1 MHIMASVLQLGNATP
16 TQDAGQPEPDVRAA
30 KLHRYGT
37 VLTAAMVLLAVLGLI
52 AVYWTTTRHPWTDDA
67 EIFANYIGIAPV
79 VEGPILHL
87 NVADNQPVKQG
98 DLLFEVDDRPYKYA
112 LDHSVSD
119 QAALEGQIVDE
130 QRRIRAEVN
139 AVTASGAATRS
150 ASANVDR
157 AQASIR
163 EAEADVAH
171 SEAALDR
178 AKAEWAYAENNLHRV
193 EPLLVKQF
201 VTVDQVDQARTT
213 ERTSAQSVHEAESQ
227 LALNRAHL
235 NSMLAALA
243 QAKASEEQSTAQLQ
257 QSQSS
262 VLTLDPLVAQRQGR
276 AAAIANAKYNYDEC
290 RVYAPFDAR
299 VTNLV
304 ISQGAYAHV
313 GQEIFTLID
322 TRVWWVLANFRE
334 TQLKYVRPG
343 MTADIYVMSD
353 AGLRFTGVVESTGFG
368 VTPDPSFWGRATPG
382 LPDVQRTLSWVH
394 LASRYPVRI
403 RIQSPPSDVIRLGE
417 SAVVVIRGYKR
428 KP

>member
-1 MHIMASVLQLGNATP
+1 MPN
-16 TQDAGQPEPDVRAA
+16 QDTGQPEQDNHIA
-30 KLHRYGT
+30 KLDWYGR
-37 VLTAAMVLLAVLGLI
+37 VFTAAMVLLAMVGLI
-52 AVYWTTTRHPWTDDA
+52 AVYSVTIRHPQTDDA

-79 VEGPILHL
+79 VEGPILDL
-87 NVADNQPVKQG
+87 NVADNQRVKQG
-98 DLLFEVDDRPYKYA
+98 DLLFEIDDRPYKYP
-112 LDHSVSD
+112 LDRAVSD
-119 QAALEGQIVDE
+119 QAVLEGQIVDE
-130 QRRIRAEVN
+130 RRRIQAEVH
-139 AVTASGAATRS
+139 AVSASGAATRS

-178 AKAEWAYAENNLHRV
+178 ARTEWAYAENNLHRV

-213 ERTSAQSVHEAESQ
+213 ERASAQSVHEAESQ

-243 QAKASEEQSTAQLQ
+243 QAQASAEQSTAQLH

-276 AAAIANAKYNYDEC
+276 AAAIANAEYNYNQC

-304 ISQGAYAHV
+304 ISEGAYAHV

-322 TRVWWVLANFRE
+322 TRVWWALANFRE
-334 TQLKYVRPG
+334 TQLKHIQPG

-353 AGLRFTGVVESTGFG
+353 PGLRFTGVVESTGYG
-368 VTPDPSFWGRATPG
+368 VTPDPSFWGRIAPG

-403 RIQSPPSDVIRLGE
+403 RIESPFSDAIRLGE

>member
-1 MHIMASVLQLGNATP
+1 MPS
-16 TQDAGQPEPDVRAA
+16 QDTAQPEQPNRVA
-30 KLHRYGT
+30 KLHWYGR
-37 VLTAAMVLLAVLGLI
+37 VFTAVMVALAIIGLI
-52 AVYWTTTRHPWTDDA
+52 VVYFVSTRRPQTDDA

-87 NVADNQPVKQG
+87 HVADNQYVKQG
-98 DLLFEVDDRPYKYA
+98 DLLFEIDDRPYKYA
-112 LDHSVSD
+112 LDHAVSD

-130 QRRIRAEVN
+130 QRRIQAEVH

-163 EAEADVAH
+163 EAEADVTH

-178 AKAEWAYAENNLHRV
+178 AKAESAYAENNLHRI
-193 EPLLVKQF
+193 EPLLVKQY

-213 ERTSAQSVHEAESQ
+213 QQASAQSVHEAESQ

-243 QAKASEEQSTAQLQ
+243 QAQASAEQSTAQLH

-262 VLTLDPLVAQRQGR
+262 VLTLEPLVSQRQGR
-276 AAAIANAKYNYDEC
+276 AAAIANAQYNYNQC

-299 VTNLV
+299 VTSLV
-304 ISQGAYAHV
+304 ISEGAYAHV

-334 TQLKYVRPG
+334 TQLKHVQPG
-343 MTADIYVMSD
+343 MFADVYAMSD
-353 AGLRFTGVVESTGFG
+353 PGSRFTGVVESTGYG
-368 VTPDPSFWGRATPG
+368 VIPDPSILGKITTG

-403 RIQSPPSDVIRLGE
+403 RIQSPPSEAIRLGE
-417 SAVVVIRGYKR
+417 SAVVVIRGYER

>member
-1 MHIMASVLQLGNATP
+1 MSTQVTVQPQQDDRIARLQL
-16 TQDAGQPEPDVRAA
+16 
-30 KLHRYGT
+30 YGRI
-37 VLTAAMVLLAVLGLI
+37 LTAAMVLLAIAGLI
-52 AVYWTTTRHPWTDDA
+52 AVYSVTIQHPQTDDA

-87 NVADNQPVKQG
+87 NVADNQLVKKG
-98 DLLFEVDDRPYKYA
+98 DLLFQIDDRPYRYA
-112 LDHSVSD
+112 LDRAISD
-119 QAALEGQIVDE
+119 RAALEGQIDDE
-130 QRRIRAEVN
+130 QRRIRAEVH

-150 ASANVDR
+150 AGASVDR

-178 AKAEWAYAENNLHRV
+178 AKAESAYAENNLHRV
-193 EPLLVKQF
+193 EPLLAKRY
-201 VTVDQVDQARTT
+201 VTADQVDQARTT
-213 ERTSAQSVHEAESQ
+213 EQASAQSVHEAESQ

-243 QAKASEEQSTAQLQ
+243 QAKASADQSTAQLH
-257 QSQSS
+257 QSESS

-276 AAAIANAKYNYDEC
+276 VAAIANAQYNYDQC

-304 ISQGAYAHV
+304 ISEGAYAHI
-313 GQEIFTLID
+313 GQESFTLID

-334 TQLKYVRPG
+334 TQLKHVQPG
-343 MTADIYVMSD
+343 MTADIYFMSD
-353 AGLRFTGVVESTGFG
+353 PGLRFTGVVESTGYG
-368 VTPDPSFWGRATPG
+368 VTPDPSLVGRIESG

-403 RIQSPPSDVIRLGE
+403 RIQSPPAGVLRLGE

-428 KP
+428 KS

>member
-1 MHIMASVLQLGNATP
+1 MS
-16 TQDAGQPEPDVRAA
+16 TQYTGQPGQDDHLA
-30 KLHRYGT
+30 KLDQYGR
-37 VLTAAMVLLAVLGLI
+37 VFTAAMVLLSVVGLFT
-52 AVYWTTTRHPWTDDA
+52 VYWVTTRHPQTDDA
-67 EIFANYIGIAPV
+67 EVFANYIGIAPV
-79 VEGPILHL
+79 VAGPILHL
-87 NVADNQPVKQG
+87 NVSDNQHVKKG
-98 DLLFEVDDRPYKYA
+98 DLLFEIDDRPYKYA
-112 LDHSVSD
+112 LDRAVSD
-119 QAALEGQIVDE
+119 QAALEGQIGDE
-130 QRRIRAEVN
+130 QRRIGAEVH

-178 AKAEWAYAENNLHRV
+178 ARAESAYAGNNLHRV
-193 EPLLVKQF
+193 EPLLAKQY

-213 ERTSAQSVHEAESQ
+213 QQASAQSVHEAESQ

-235 NSMLAALA
+235 DTMRAALV
-243 QAKASEEQSTAQLQ
+243 QAKASADQTTAQLH

-262 VLTLDPLVAQRQGR
+262 VLTLDPLLAQRPGR
-276 AAAIANAKYNYDEC
+276 AAAIANAQYNYDHC

-304 ISQGAYAHV
+304 ISEGAYAHI
-313 GQEIFTLID
+313 GQESFTLID
-322 TRVWWVLANFRE
+322 ARVWWVLANFRE
-334 TQLKYVRPG
+334 TQLKHIQPG
-343 MTADIYVMSD
+343 MTADVYLMSD
-353 AGLRFTGVVESTGFG
+353 TGLRFTGVVESTAYG
-368 VTPDPSFWGRATPG
+368 VIPDPSIVGRITSG

-403 RIQSPPSDVIRLGE
+403 RIQAPPSDGIRLGE
-417 SAVVVIRGYKR
+417 SAVVVVRGYKG

>member
-1 MHIMASVLQLGNATP
+1 MPNQN
-16 TQDAGQPEPDVRAA
+16 AGQPEQDSRIA
-30 KLHRYGT
+30 KLDYYGR
-37 VLTAAMVLLAVLGLI
+37 VFTAAMVLMAIVGLI
-52 AVYWTTTRHPWTDDA
+52 GVYSVTTRRPWTDDA

-87 NVADNQPVKQG
+87 NVADNQRVKQG
-98 DLLFEVDDRPYKYA
+98 DLLFEIDDRPYKYA
-112 LDHSVSD
+112 LDRAVSD

-139 AVTASGAATRS
+139 AVSASGAATRS

-178 AKAEWAYAENNLHRV
+178 AKTEWAYAENNLHRV

-213 ERTSAQSVHEAESQ
+213 ERASAQSVHEAESQ

-243 QAKASEEQSTAQLQ
+243 EAKASAEQSTAQFQ

-262 VLTLDPLVAQRQGR
+262 VLTLDPLVSQRPGR
-276 AAAIANAKYNYDEC
+276 AAAVSNAQYNYNEC

-304 ISQGAYAHV
+304 LSEGAYAHV

-334 TQLKYVRPG
+334 TQLKYVQPG
-343 MTADIYVMSD
+343 MTADVYVMSD
-353 AGLRFTGVVESTGFG
+353 PGLRFTGVVESTGYG
-368 VTPDPSFWGRATPG
+368 VTADPSILGRITPG

-403 RIQSPPSDVIRLGE
+403 RIQSSSPDVIRLGE

>member
-1 MHIMASVLQLGNATP
+1 MPN
-16 TQDAGQPEPDVRAA
+16 QDTEQPGQDKRTA
-30 KLHRYGT
+30 KLDWYGQ
-37 VLTAAMVLLAVLGLI
+37 VSTAGMVLLAIIGLI
-52 AVYWTTTRHPWTDDA
+52 AVYEVSTRHPQTDDA
-67 EIFANYIGIAPV
+67 EIFANFIGIAPV

-87 NVADNQPVKQG
+87 NVVDNQHVKQG
-98 DLLFEVDDRPYKYA
+98 DLLFEIDDRPYKYA
-112 LDHSVSD
+112 LDHAVSD

-130 QRRIRAEVN
+130 ERRIRAEVH

-178 AKAEWAYAENNLHRV
+178 AKTEWTYAGNNLHRV
-193 EPLLVKQF
+193 EPLLAKQY
-201 VTVDQVDQARTT
+201 VTVDQVDQARTA
-213 ERTSAQSVHEAESQ
+213 EQAGAQSVQEAESQ

-235 NSMLAALA
+235 NSMRAALA
-243 QAKASEEQSTAQLQ
+243 EAKASAEQSTAQLH

-276 AAAIANAKYNYDEC
+276 AAAISNAQYNYNEC

-304 ISQGAYAHV
+304 ISEGAYAHV

-334 TQLKYVRPG
+334 TQLKHIQPG
-343 MTADIYVMSD
+343 MTADVYVMSD
-353 AGLRFTGVVESTGFG
+353 AGLRFTGVVESTGYG
-368 VTPDPSFWGRATPG
+368 VIPDPSIVGRITSG

-403 RIQSPPSDVIRLGE
+403 RIQSPPSDAIRLGE
-417 SAVVVIRGYKR
+417 SAVVVIRGYQRKR
-428 KP
+428 

>member
-1 MHIMASVLQLGNATP
+1 MPDQDTVQLA
-16 TQDAGQPEPDVRAA
+16 QDNRVA
-30 KLHRYGT
+30 KLQWYGR
-37 VLTAAMVLLAVLGLI
+37 VLTASMVLLAIAGLL
-52 AVYWTTTRHPWTDDA
+52 AVYLVSTRRPQTDDA

-87 NVADNQPVKQG
+87 NVADNQRVKQG
-98 DLLFEVDDRPYKYA
+98 DLLFDIDDRPYKYA
-112 LDHSVSD
+112 LDHATSD
-119 QAALEGQIVDE
+119 RAALEGQIVDE
-130 QRRIRAEVN
+130 QRRIRAEVH

-178 AKAEWAYAENNLHRV
+178 AKAEWTYAENNLHRV

-213 ERTSAQSVHEAESQ
+213 ERASSQSVHEAESQ

-243 QAKASEEQSTAQLQ
+243 QAQASAEQSTAQLH
-257 QSQSS
+257 QSESS

-276 AAAIANAKYNYDEC
+276 DATIYNAQYNYDQC

-299 VTNLV
+299 VTSLN
-304 ISQGAYAHV
+304 ISEGAYAHV

-334 TQLKYVRPG
+334 TQLKHIQPG
-343 MTADIYVMSD
+343 MTADVYVMSD
-353 AGLRFTGVVESTGFG
+353 PGLRLTGVVESSGYG
-368 VTPDPSFWGRATPG
+368 VTPDPSLVGRITSG

-403 RIQSPPSDVIRLGE
+403 RIQSPPSDVIRLGA
-417 SAVVVIRGYKR
+417 SAVVVIHGYKR
-428 KP
+428 

>member
-1 MHIMASVLQLGNATP
+1 MAN
-16 TQDAGQPEPDVRAA
+16 QDAAQLEQDNRIANLR
-30 KLHRYGT
+30 KYGR
-37 VLTAAMVLLAVLGLI
+37 VCTAAMVLLAIIGLLT
-52 AVYWTTTRHPWTDDA
+52 VYFITTRHPQTDDA

-87 NVADNQPVKQG
+87 NVADNQHAKQG
-98 DLLFEVDDRPYKYA
+98 DLLFEIDDRPYRYT
-112 LDHSVSD
+112 LDRAVSD

-130 QRRIRAEVN
+130 QRRIQAEVH

-163 EAEADVAH
+163 EAEAEVAH

-178 AKAEWAYAENNLHRV
+178 ARAESAYAENNLHRV
-193 EPLLVKQF
+193 EPLLAKQY

-213 ERTSAQSVHEAESQ
+213 ERATAQSVHEAESQ

-235 NSMLAALA
+235 NSMLAAMAEA
-243 QAKASEEQSTAQLQ
+243 QASAEQSTAQFH

-262 VLTLDPLVAQRQGR
+262 VLTLDPLVAQREGR
-276 AAAIANAKYNYDEC
+276 AAAVANAQYNYNQC

-299 VTNLV
+299 VTSLV
-304 ISQGAYAHV
+304 ISEGAYAHI

-322 TRVWWVLANFRE
+322 TRAWWVLANFRE
-334 TQLKYVRPG
+334 TQLKHVQPG
-343 MTADIYVMSD
+343 MTADVYVMSD
-353 AGLRFTGVVESTGFG
+353 PGLRFTGVVESIGYG
-368 VTPDPSFWGRATPG
+368 VTPDPSILGRITPG

-403 RIQSPPSDVIRLGE
+403 RIQSPPSEAIRLGE

>member
-1 MHIMASVLQLGNATP
+1 MPYQLT
-16 TQDAGQPEPDVRAA
+16 GQPEQDNRIAR
-30 KLHRYGT
+30 LRRYGR
-37 VLTAAMVLLAVLGLI
+37 VFTAAMTVLGVIGLI
-52 AVYWTTTRHPWTDDA
+52 AVYSVTTRHPWTDDA

-87 NVADNQPVKQG
+87 NVADNQRVRQG
-98 DLLFEVDDRPYKYA
+98 DLLFEIDDRPYKYA
-112 LDHSVSD
+112 LDHAISD

-130 QRRIRAEVN
+130 QRRIQAEVH
-139 AVTASGAATRS
+139 AVTAFGAATRS

-178 AKAEWAYAENNLHRV
+178 AKTEWAYAENNLHRV

-213 ERTSAQSVHEAESQ
+213 EQASAQSVHEAESE

-243 QAKASEEQSTAQLQ
+243 QAKASEEQSTAQFH

-276 AAAIANAKYNYDEC
+276 AAAIANAQYNYNHS

-299 VTNLV
+299 VSNLV
-304 ISQGAYAHV
+304 IAEGAYAHI

-353 AGLRFTGVVESTGFG
+353 PGLRFTGVVESVGYG
-368 VTPDPSFWGRATPG
+368 VTPDPSILGRITPG

-403 RIQSPPSDVIRLGE
+403 RIESPPSDVIRLGE

-428 KP
+428 KR

>member
-1 MHIMASVLQLGNATP
+1 MPNPETI
-16 TQDAGQPEPDVRAA
+16 QPGEDDRTT
-30 KLHRYGT
+30 KLHWYGRI
-37 VLTAAMVLLAVLGLI
+37 LTAAMVLLATIGLI
-52 AVYWTTTRHPWTDDA
+52 AVYLVTIWRPQTDDA

-87 NVADNQPVKQG
+87 NVIDNERVKQG
-98 DLLFEVDDRPYKYA
+98 DLLFEIDDRPYQYA
-112 LDHSVSD
+112 LDRAVSD
-119 QAALEGQIVDE
+119 RAALEGQIVDE
-130 QRRIRAEVN
+130 QRRIQAEVH
-139 AVTASGAATRS
+139 AVSASGAATRS
-150 ASANVDR
+150 ATANVDR
-157 AQASIR
+157 AQASIL

-178 AKAEWAYAENNLHRV
+178 AKTEYEYAENNLHRV

-213 ERTSAQSVHEAESQ
+213 ERAGAQSVHEAESQ

-243 QAKASEEQSTAQLQ
+243 EAKAAAEQSTAQFH

-262 VLTLDPLVAQRQGR
+262 VLTLDPLVTQRQGR
-276 AAAIANAKYNYDEC
+276 AAAIADAQYNYDEC
-290 RVYAPFDAR
+290 RIYAPFDAR

-313 GQEIFTLID
+313 GQQIFTLID

-334 TQLKYVRPG
+334 TQLKYIQPG
-343 MTADIYVMSD
+343 MTADVYLMSD
-353 AGLRFTGVVESTGFG
+353 AGRRLTGVVESTGYG
-368 VTPDPSFWGRATPG
+368 VIPDPSVLGQITPG

-403 RIQSPPSDVIRLGE
+403 RIQSPPSDVLRLGE
-417 SAVVVIRGYKR
+417 SAVVVIRGYSR

>member
-1 MHIMASVLQLGNATP
+1 MA
-16 TQDAGQPEPDVRAA
+16 TQDTGQPEQDDRLA
-30 KLHRYGT
+30 KLAWYGR
-37 VLTAAMVLLAVLGLI
+37 VLTAAMVLLAIVGLI
-52 AVYWTTTRHPWTDDA
+52 VVYQVETRHPETDDA

-79 VEGPILHL
+79 VEGPIRHL
-87 NVADNQPVKQG
+87 NVADNQLVKRG
-98 DLLFEVDDRPYKYA
+98 DLLFEIDDRPYKYA
-112 LDHSVSD
+112 FDHAVSD
-119 QAALEGQIVDE
+119 QAALEGEIGDE
-130 QRRIRAEVN
+130 QRRIRAEVH

-150 ASANVDR
+150 AGANVDR

-178 AKAEWAYAENNLHRV
+178 ARAESAYAGNNLHRV
-193 EPLLVKQF
+193 EPLLAKKY

-213 ERTSAQSVHEAESQ
+213 EQTSAQAVHEAESQ
-227 LALNRAHL
+227 LAQNRAHL

-243 QAKASEEQSTAQLQ
+243 QAKASSEQSTAQLQ
-257 QSQSS
+257 QSQAS

-276 AAAIANAKYNYDEC
+276 AAAIANAEYNYNQC
-290 RVYAPFDAR
+290 HVYAPFDAR

-304 ISQGAYAHV
+304 ISEGAYAHI
-313 GQEIFTLID
+313 GQESFTLID

-334 TQLKYVRPG
+334 TQLKHVQPG
-343 MTADIYVMSD
+343 MTADIYLMSD
-353 AGLRFTGVVESTGFG
+353 PGLRFTGVVESTGYG
-368 VTPDPSFWGRATPG
+368 VIPDPSLVGRLTSG

-403 RIQSPPSDVIRLGE
+403 RIQSPPSDILRLGE

>member
-1 MHIMASVLQLGNATP
+1 MPN
-16 TQDAGQPEPDVRAA
+16 QDAGQPEQDNRIA
-30 KLHRYGT
+30 KLQWYGR
-37 VLTAAMVLLAVLGLI
+37 VFTAAMVLLAMVGLI
-52 AVYWTTTRHPWTDDA
+52 AVYFVTTRHPQTDDA

-87 NVADNQPVKQG
+87 NVADNQSVKQG
-98 DLLFEVDDRPYKYA
+98 DVLFEIDDRPYKYA
-112 LDHSVSD
+112 LDHAVSD

-130 QRRIRAEVN
+130 QRRIRAEVH
-139 AVTASGAATRS
+139 AVAASGAATRS

-157 AQASIR
+157 SQALIR

-178 AKAEWAYAENNLHRV
+178 AKTEWAYAENNLHRV
-193 EPLLVKQF
+193 EPLLAKKY

-213 ERTSAQSVHEAESQ
+213 ERAGAQYVHEAESQ

-235 NSMLAALA
+235 NSMLAAFA
-243 QAKASEEQSTAQLQ
+243 QAQASAEQSTAQLH

-276 AAAIANAKYNYDEC
+276 AAAIDNARYNYNQC

-299 VTNLV
+299 VTNLI
-304 ISQGAYAHV
+304 ISQGAYAHI

-334 TQLKYVRPG
+334 TQLKHVQPG

-353 AGLRFTGVVESTGFG
+353 PGLRLTGVVESTGYG
-368 VTPDPSFWGRATPG
+368 VTPDPTFWGRITPG

-403 RIQSPPSDVIRLGE
+403 RIQSPPPEIIRLGE
-417 SAVVVIRGYKR
+417 SAVVVVRGYKR

>member
-1 MHIMASVLQLGNATP
+1 MP
-16 TQDAGQPEPDVRAA
+16 TQDAGQPERDKSIA
-30 KLHRYGT
+30 KLAWYGR
-37 VLTAAMVLLAVLGLI
+37 VLTAAMVLLAVVALI
-52 AVYWTTTRHPWTDDA
+52 AVYLVSTRHPQTDDA

-87 NVADNQPVKQG
+87 NVADNQHVKQG
-98 DLLFEVDDRPYKYA
+98 DLLFQIDDRPYKYA
-112 LDHSVSD
+112 LDHAISD

-130 QRRIRAEVN
+130 QRRIQAEVH

-157 AQASIR
+157 AQASVR
-163 EAEADVAH
+163 EAEADVTH

-178 AKAEWAYAENNLHRV
+178 IKAESAYAENNLHRL
-193 EPLLVKQF
+193 EPLLAKKY
-201 VTVDQVDQARTT
+201 VTVDQIDQARTT
-213 ERTSAQSVHEAESQ
+213 QQASAQAVHEAESQ

-235 NSMLAALA
+235 NSMVAALA
-243 QAKASEEQSTAQLQ
+243 QAKASEEQSTAQLH

-262 VLTLDPLVAQRQGR
+262 VLTLDPLVGQRQGR
-276 AAAIANAKYNYDEC
+276 AAAIANAQYNYNQC

-299 VTNLV
+299 VTSLV
-304 ISQGAYAHV
+304 ISEGAYAHV

-334 TQLKYVRPG
+334 TQLKHIQPG
-343 MTADIYVMSD
+343 MTADVYVMSD
-353 AGLRFTGVVESTGFG
+353 PGLRFTGVVDSTGYG
-368 VTPDPSFWGRATPG
+368 VIPDPSILGRITPG

-403 RIQSPPSDVIRLGE
+403 RIESPPSEAIRLGE

>member
-1 MHIMASVLQLGNATP
+1 MPKHDT
-16 TQDAGQPEPDVRAA
+16 GQPEADRHIG
-30 KLHRYGT
+30 KFQWYGR
-37 VLTAAMVLLAVLGLI
+37 VCTASMVLLAIVGLI
-52 AVYWTTTRHPWTDDA
+52 VVYWVSILRPETDDA

-79 VEGPILHL
+79 VEGPILQL
-87 NVADNQPVKQG
+87 NVADNQRVKQG
-98 DLLFEVDDRPYKYA
+98 DLLFEIDDRPYKYA
-112 LDHSVSD
+112 VDHAVSD

-130 QRRIRAEVN
+130 QRRIQAEVH
-139 AVTASGAATRS
+139 AVTASGAAARS
-150 ASANVDR
+150 ATANVDR

-171 SEAALDR
+171 SVAALDR
-178 AKAEWAYAENNLHRV
+178 AKVEWTYAENNLHRV
-193 EPLLVKQF
+193 EPLLAKQY

-213 ERTSAQSVHEAESQ
+213 DRASAQSVHEAESQ
-227 LALNRAHL
+227 LNLNRAHL
-235 NSMLAALA
+235 NTMLAALA
-243 QAKASEEQSTAQLQ
+243 EAKASAEQSSAQFQ

-276 AAAIANAKYNYDEC
+276 AAAIANAQYNYNQC
-290 RVYAPFDAR
+290 HIYAPFDAR

-304 ISQGAYAHV
+304 ISQGAYAHI

-334 TQLKYVRPG
+334 TELKHIQPG
-343 MTADIYVMSD
+343 MTADVYVMSD
-353 AGLRFTGVVESTGFG
+353 SGMRFTGIVESTGYG
-368 VTPDPSFWGRATPG
+368 VTPDPSILGRFTSG

-403 RIQSPPSDVIRLGE
+403 RILSPPSDGMRLGE

>member
-1 MHIMASVLQLGNATP
+1 MPN
-16 TQDAGQPEPDVRAA
+16 QDADQVARDNRIA
-30 KLHRYGT
+30 KLHRYGRIF
-37 VLTAAMVLLAVLGLI
+37 TAATVLLAMAGLI
-52 AVYWTTTRHPWTDDA
+52 AVYLVTTRHPQTDDA

-79 VEGPILHL
+79 VEGPIRHL
-87 NVADNQPVKQG
+87 NVVDNQRLKQG
-98 DLLFEVDDRPYKYA
+98 DLLFEIDDRPYKYA
-112 LDHSVSD
+112 LDHAVSD
-119 QAALEGQIVDE
+119 QGALEGQIVDE
-130 QRRIRAEVN
+130 QRRIQAEVH
-139 AVTASGAATRS
+139 AVIASGAATRS
-150 ASANVDR
+150 ATANVDR

-178 AKAEWAYAENNLHRV
+178 AKAESAYAENNLHRI
-193 EPLLVKQF
+193 EPLLAKQF

-243 QAKASEEQSTAQLQ
+243 QATASAEQSTAQFH

-276 AAAIANAKYNYDEC
+276 TAAIANAEYNYNQC

-304 ISQGAYAHV
+304 ISEGAYAHV

-322 TRVWWVLANFRE
+322 TRVWWALANFRE
-334 TQLKYVRPG
+334 TQLKHIQPG
-343 MTADIYVMSD
+343 MTADVYVMSD
-353 AGLRFTGVVESTGFG
+353 PGLRFTGVVESTGYG
-368 VTPDPSFWGRATPG
+368 VTPDPSIVGRITPG
-382 LPDVQRTLSWVH
+382 LPDIQRTLSWVH

-403 RIQSPPSDVIRLGE
+403 RIQSPSSDAIRLGE
-417 SAVVVIRGYKR
+417 SAVVVIRGYRR

>member
-1 MHIMASVLQLGNATP
+1 MP
-16 TQDAGQPEPDVRAA
+16 TEVIVQTEQDTGTA
-30 KLHRYGT
+30 KLHWYGR
-37 VLTAAMVLLAVLGLI
+37 LFTAAVVLLAVAGLI
-52 AVYWTTTRHPWTDDA
+52 AIYAITTRHPQTDDA

-87 NVADNQPVKQG
+87 NVADNQHVQQG
-98 DLLFEVDDRPYKYA
+98 DLLFEIDDRPYSYA
-112 LDHSVSD
+112 LDRATSD
-119 QAALEGQIVDE
+119 QVALEGQIVDE
-130 QRRIRAEVN
+130 QRRIQAEVH

-150 ASANVDR
+150 AIANVDR

-171 SEAALDR
+171 AEAALDR
-178 AKAEWAYAENNLHRV
+178 AKAEWAYAENNLHRL
-193 EPLLVKQF
+193 EPLLARQF

-213 ERTSAQSVHEAESQ
+213 ERTSGQAVHEAESQ
-227 LALNRAHL
+227 LALDRAHL
-235 NSMLAALA
+235 NSQLAALA
-243 QAKASEEQSTAQLQ
+243 AAKASAEQSAAQLH

-262 VLTLDPLVAQRQGR
+262 VLTLDPLVGQRQGR
-276 AAAIANAKYNYDEC
+276 AAAIANALYNYNQC
-290 RVYAPFDAR
+290 RVHAPFDAR

-334 TQLKYVRPG
+334 TQLKHIQPG
-343 MTADIYVMSD
+343 MTADVYVMSD
-353 AGLRFTGVVESTGFG
+353 PGLRFTGVVESTGYG
-368 VTPDPSFWGRATPG
+368 VTPDPSLVGRATSG

-403 RIQSPPSDVIRLGE
+403 RIQSPPPDGFRLAE
-417 SAVVVIRGYKR
+417 SAVVVIRGHER

>member
-1 MHIMASVLQLGNATP
+1 MPDQDTSHAEQDIRIARLQF
-16 TQDAGQPEPDVRAA
+16 
-30 KLHRYGT
+30 YGR
-37 VLTAAMVLLAVLGLI
+37 VFTAAAAVLAIAGLI
-52 AVYWTTTRHPWTDDA
+52 AVYFVTTRRPQTDDA

-87 NVADNQPVKQG
+87 NVADNQRVKRG
-98 DLLFEVDDRPYKYA
+98 DLLFEIDDRPYKYA
-112 LDHSVSD
+112 FDHALSE

-130 QRRIRAEVN
+130 KRRIQAEVH

-178 AKAEWAYAENNLHRV
+178 ARAEWTYAENNLHRV

-213 ERTSAQSVHEAESQ
+213 ERASAQSVHEAESQ

-235 NSMLAALA
+235 NSMLAVLA
-243 QAKASEEQSTAQLQ
+243 QAKASAEQSTAQLQ

-276 AAAIANAKYNYDEC
+276 ASTTANAEYNYNQC

-304 ISQGAYAHV
+304 ISEGAYAHT

-322 TRVWWVLANFRE
+322 TRVWWVVANFRE
-334 TQLKYVRPG
+334 TQLKHVRPG
-343 MTADIYVMSD
+343 MTASIYVMSD
-353 AGLRFTGVVESTGFG
+353 PGLQLTGFVDSVGYG
-368 VTPDPSFWGRATPG
+368 VTADPSILGRITPG

-403 RIQSPPSDVIRLGE
+403 RIESPSSDAIRLGE
-417 SAVVVIRGYKR
+417 SAVVVIRGFTR

>member
-1 MHIMASVLQLGNATP
+1 MS
-16 TQDAGQPEPDVRAA
+16 TQVAIQPDQDDRIA
-30 KLHRYGT
+30 KLHRCGQ
-37 VLTAAMVLLAVLGLI
+37 VFTAAMILLAVVGLT
-52 AVYWTTTRHPWTDDA
+52 AVYLVTTRHPQTDDA

-87 NVADNQPVKQG
+87 NVADNQRVHQG
-98 DLLFEVDDRPYKYA
+98 DLLFEIDDRPYKYA
-112 LDHSVSD
+112 LDHAMSD
-119 QAALEGQIVDE
+119 QAELEGQIVDE
-130 QRRIRAEVN
+130 QRRIQAEVH

-157 AQASIR
+157 AQSSIR

-171 SEAALDR
+171 SEASLDR
-178 AKAEWAYAENNLHRV
+178 AKVEWAYAKNNLQRL
-193 EPLLVKQF
+193 EPLLTKQF

-213 ERTSAQSVHEAESQ
+213 ERASGQAVHEAESQ

-235 NSMLAALA
+235 NSQLAYLA
-243 QAKASEEQSTAQLQ
+243 QAKASAEQSTAQFH

-262 VLTLDPLVAQRQGR
+262 VLTLDPLIGQRQGR
-276 AAAIANAKYNYDEC
+276 AAAIATALYNYNQC
-290 RVYAPFDAR
+290 RVHAPFDAR

-334 TQLKYVRPG
+334 TQLKHVQPG
-343 MTADIYVMSD
+343 MLADVYLMSD
-353 AGLRFTGVVESTGFG
+353 PGKRFTGVVESAGYG
-368 VTPDPSFWGRATPG
+368 VTPDPSLVGRITPG

-403 RIQSPPSDVIRLGE
+403 RIQSPPPDGFRLAE
-417 SAVVVIRGYKR
+417 SAVVVIRGYDR
-428 KP
+428 NP

>member
-1 MHIMASVLQLGNATP
+1 MPN
-16 TQDAGQPEPDVRAA
+16 QDSGQPEHDSRTA
-30 KLHRYGT
+30 KLQRYGR
-37 VLTAAMVLLAVLGLI
+37 VFTAAMAFLAMIGLI
-52 AVYWTTTRHPWTDDA
+52 VVYWVTTRHPQTDDA

-87 NVADNQPVKQG
+87 NVADNQYVKQG
-98 DLLFEVDDRPYKYA
+98 DLLFEIDDRPYKYA
-112 LDHSVSD
+112 LDHAQSD

-130 QRRIRAEVN
+130 QRRIEAEVH
-139 AVTASGAATRS
+139 AVAASGAATRS

-178 AKAEWAYAENNLHRV
+178 SKTEWAYAENNLHRV
-193 EPLLVKQF
+193 EPLLTKKY
-201 VTVDQVDQARTT
+201 VTVDLVDQARTT
-213 ERTSAQSVHEAESQ
+213 ERASAQAVHEAESQ

-243 QAKASEEQSTAQLQ
+243 QAKASAEQTTAQLH

-276 AAAIANAKYNYDEC
+276 AAAIANAEYNYNQC
-290 RVYAPFDAR
+290 HVYAPFDAR

-304 ISQGAYAHV
+304 ISQGAYAHI

-334 TQLKYVRPG
+334 TQLKHIQPG

-353 AGLRFTGVVESTGFG
+353 AGLRFTGVVESTGYG
-368 VTPDPSFWGRATPG
+368 VVPDPTFWGRITSG

-403 RIQSPPSDVIRLGE
+403 RIQSPPSDAIRLGE

>member
-1 MHIMASVLQLGNATP
+1 MP
-16 TQDAGQPEPDVRAA
+16 DQDTIQPVQDNRTA
-30 KLHRYGT
+30 KLQWYGRVFT
-37 VLTAAMVLLAVLGLI
+37 TAVVLLAMAGLL
-52 AVYWTTTRHPWTDDA
+52 AVYLVSTRRPQTDDA

-87 NVADNQPVKQG
+87 NVADNQQVKQG
-98 DLLFEVDDRPYKYA
+98 DLLFDIDERPYKYA
-112 LDHSVSD
+112 LDHAVSD
-119 QAALEGQIVDE
+119 RAALEGQIVDE
-130 QRRIRAEVN
+130 QRRIQAEVH

-157 AQASIR
+157 ANAVIR

-178 AKAEWAYAENNLHRV
+178 AKAEWTYAENNLHRV

-213 ERTSAQSVHEAESQ
+213 ERASSQSVHEAESQ

-235 NSMLAALA
+235 NSVLAALA
-243 QAKASEEQSTAQLQ
+243 EAQASAEQSTAQLH

-262 VLTLDPLVAQRQGR
+262 VLTLDPLVTQRQGR
-276 AAAIANAKYNYDEC
+276 DAAIANAQYNYNQC

-299 VTNLV
+299 VTSLV
-304 ISQGAYAHV
+304 ISEGAYAHV

-334 TQLKYVRPG
+334 TQLKHIQPG
-343 MTADIYVMSD
+343 MTADVYVMSD
-353 AGLRFTGVVESTGFG
+353 PGLRLTGVVESTGYG
-368 VTPDPSFWGRATPG
+368 VIPDPSLVGRITPG

-403 RIQSPPSDVIRLGE
+403 RIQSPPSDVIRLGA
-417 SAVVVIRGYKR
+417 SAVVVVRGYKR

>member
-1 MHIMASVLQLGNATP
+1 MP
-16 TQDAGQPEPDVRAA
+16 TQDAGQPGQDNRVA
-30 KLHRYGT
+30 KLHLYGR
-37 VLTAAMVLLAVLGLI
+37 LFTAAMVLLAALGLI
-52 AVYWTTTRHPWTDDA
+52 AVYLVTTQHPQTDDA

-87 NVADNQPVKQG
+87 NVADNQRVKRG
-98 DLLFEVDDRPYKYA
+98 DLLFEIDDRPYKYA
-112 LDHSVSD
+112 LDRAVSD

-130 QRRIRAEVN
+130 QRRIRAEVH

-150 ASANVDR
+150 ATANVDR

-163 EAEADVAH
+163 EAEADVTH
-171 SEAALDR
+171 SAAALDR
-178 AKAEWAYAENNLHRV
+178 AKAEWTYAENNLHRL
-193 EPLLVKQF
+193 EPLLAKQF
-201 VTVDQVDQARTT
+201 VTVDQVDQASTT
-213 ERTSAQSVHEAESQ
+213 EQASAQFVHEAESQ
-227 LALNRAHL
+227 LALSRAHL

-243 QAKASEEQSTAQLQ
+243 QAKASAEQSTAQFL

-276 AAAIANAKYNYDEC
+276 VAAIANAQYNYNEC

-299 VTNLV
+299 VTNLI
-304 ISQGAYAHV
+304 ISEGAYAHV

-334 TQLKYVRPG
+334 TQLKHVRPG
-343 MTADIYVMSD
+343 MTADVYAMAD
-353 AGLRFTGVVESTGFG
+353 PRLRFTGVVESVGYG
-368 VTPDPSFWGRATPG
+368 VTPDPSIIGQIGPG

-403 RIQSPPSDVIRLGE
+403 RIESPSDVIRLGE
-417 SAVVVIRGYKR
+417 SAVVVVRGYKR

>member
-1 MHIMASVLQLGNATP
+1 MADQDTVQPAQDNRIARLQW
-16 TQDAGQPEPDVRAA
+16 
-30 KLHRYGT
+30 YGR
-37 VLTAAMVLLAVLGLI
+37 VFTASMVLLAIAGLL
-52 AVYWTTTRHPWTDDA
+52 AVYLVSTRRPQTDDA

-87 NVADNQPVKQG
+87 NVADNQRVKQG
-98 DLLFEVDDRPYKYA
+98 DLLFDIDDRPYKYA
-112 LDHSVSD
+112 LDHATSD
-119 QAALEGQIVDE
+119 RAALEGQIVDE
-130 QRRIRAEVN
+130 QRRIRAEVH

-178 AKAEWAYAENNLHRV
+178 AKAEWTYAENNLHRV

-213 ERTSAQSVHEAESQ
+213 ERASSQSVHEAESQ

-243 QAKASEEQSTAQLQ
+243 QAQASAEQSTAQLH
-257 QSQSS
+257 QSESS

-276 AAAIANAKYNYDEC
+276 DATIYNAQYNYDQC

-299 VTNLV
+299 VTSLN
-304 ISQGAYAHV
+304 ISEGAYAHV

-334 TQLKYVRPG
+334 TQLKHIQPG
-343 MTADIYVMSD
+343 MTADVYVMSD
-353 AGLRFTGVVESTGFG
+353 PGLRLTGVVESSGYG
-368 VTPDPSFWGRATPG
+368 VTPDPSLVGRITSG

-403 RIQSPPSDVIRLGE
+403 RIQSPPSDVIRLGA
-417 SAVVVIRGYKR
+417 SAVVVIHGYKR
-428 KP
+428 

>member
-1 MHIMASVLQLGNATP
+1 MAN
-16 TQDAGQPEPDVRAA
+16 QDTGQPEGHDRTA
-30 KLHRYGT
+30 KLAWYGR
-37 VLTAAMVLLAVLGLI
+37 VLTAGMVVLAIFGLT
-52 AVYWTTTRHPWTDDA
+52 AVYFVSTRRPQTDDA

-87 NVADNQPVKQG
+87 NVADNQRVKRG
-98 DLLFEVDDRPYKYA
+98 DLLFEIDDRPYKYA
-112 LDHSVSD
+112 LDHAISD
-119 QAALEGQIVDE
+119 QAALEGQIEDE
-130 QRRIRAEVN
+130 QRRIQAEVH

-157 AQASIR
+157 AEATIR

-178 AKAEWAYAENNLHRV
+178 VKAESTYAENNLHRI
-193 EPLLVKQF
+193 EPLLAKQY

-213 ERTSAQSVHEAESQ
+213 ERASAQSVHEAESQ
-227 LALNRAHL
+227 LAVNRAHL

-243 QAKASEEQSTAQLQ
+243 QAKASAEQSTAQLH

-262 VLTLDPLVAQRQGR
+262 VLTLDPLVSQRQGR
-276 AAAIANAKYNYDEC
+276 AAAIANAQYNYNQC
-290 RVYAPFDAR
+290 HVYAPFDAR

-304 ISQGAYAHV
+304 ISEGAYAHV

-334 TQLKYVRPG
+334 TQLKHIQPG
-343 MTADIYVMSD
+343 MTADVYVMSD
-353 AGLRFTGVVESTGFG
+353 PGLRYTGVVESTGYG
-368 VTPDPSFWGRATPG
+368 VIPDPSIVGRITPG

-403 RIQSPPSDVIRLGE
+403 RIQSPPSGAFRLGE

-428 KP
+428 KR